1 VTYSEQF
8 DNAAWTKYQGATLT
22 SNTTISPDGTQN
34 ADTLQVSTSTYSGLY
49 ETLSGSSEIYSLSI
63 FAKKLTK
70 RWLYLFD
77 AAAIGAAWFDL
88 ENGVLGTVPSGYTA
102 SIENFGNGW
111 YRCILKKDSA
121 ITPAYFQLGLS
132 DANGSY
138 TPTST
143 GTAYLWGA
151 QCEQSSYP
159 TSYIPT
165 TSASATRVADAC
177 FNTSATALIGQTEGT
192 ILLDCEILTTD
203 TQDLLSIRPGGT
215 SSLAIGT
222 ASNLILGYVI
232 EGATVISMSFANYAI
247 NTRYKIALA
256 YKNGECALYVNGTQ
270 ADTDTTAFTFSTALS
285 SLYLGQSQYFGKS
298 SYENNEV
305 VLFKTRL
312 TNAELASLTTI

>member
-1 VTYSEQF
+1 
-8 DNAAWTKYQGATLT
+8 
-22 SNTTISPDGTQN
+22 
-34 ADTLQVSTSTYSGLY
+34 
-49 ETLSGSSEIYSLSI
+49 
-63 FAKKLTK
+63 
-70 RWLYLFD
+70 
-77 AAAIGAAWFDL
+77 
-88 ENGVLGTVPSGYTA
+88 
-102 SIENFGNGW
+102 
-111 YRCILKKDSA
+111 
-121 ITPAYFQLGLS
+121 
-132 DANGSY
+132 
-138 TPTST
+138 
-143 GTAYLWGA
+143 
-151 QCEQSSYP
+151 
-159 TSYIPT
+159 
-165 TSASATRVADAC
+165 VADAC

-192 ILLDCEILTTD
+192 ILLDCKILTTD

-256 YKNGECALYVNGTQ
+256 YKNGDCALYVNGTQ

-312 TNAELASLTTI
+312 TNAELASLTTL